1 MLIFVTVSTVF
12 ELEHRPF
19 LRRAET
25 RRYTGARTH
34 THTHTHTRSVLAW
47 RGDDVV
53 GARQT
58 GEAAVLW
65 AEVDVLWS

>member
-1 MLIFVTVSTVF
+1 MIAIST
-12 ELEHRPF
+12 RSI
-19 LRRAET
+19 
-25 RRYTGARTH
+25 H
-34 THTHTHTRSVLAW
+34 THTHTYTHRGSVLAW